1 MQIKD
6 VTLPVYPGIP
16 VWPGDEEVKLYRQQ
30 KIEDGNNANG
40 SFLGC
45 SVHTG
50 THIDAPFHFLQ
61 DGYSVE
67 RIPMDQLI
75 GEVQVIEFPDSI
87 RSIGVKEL
95 ASAGIQLQTSRL
107 LFKTSNSLYWEKG
120 EQKFQ
125 KDFVALENDGAEWLV
140 DKGIRTVGIDYLS
153 IAPFSRGKQTHE
165 TLLKSEILI
174 IEGLNLSGIEGGVWN
189 LICLPLKLNG
199 AEGSPARV
207 ILTRE

>member
-6 VTLPVYPGIP
+6 ITLPVYPSMP
-16 VWPGDEEVKLYRQQ
+16 VWPGDEEVTLYRQQ
-30 KIEDGNNANG
+30 KIENGNNANV
-40 SFLGC
+40 SFLGF

-50 THIDAPFHFLQ
+50 THIDAPYHFLQ
-61 DGYSVE
+61 DGYTVE
-67 RIPMDQLI
+67 CIPMDRMI
-75 GEVQVIEFPDSI
+75 GEVQVIEIPDSAQ
-87 RSIGVKEL
+87 SIGVKEL
-95 ASAGIQLQTSRL
+95 SSAGIHQHTSRI
-107 LFKTSNSLYWEKG
+107 LFKTTNSLYWEKH

-125 KDFVALENDGAEWLV
+125 KDFVALENDGAQWLV

-174 IEGLNLSGIEGGVWN
+174 IEGLNLSGIEVGVWN

-207 ILTRE
+207 VLTRE